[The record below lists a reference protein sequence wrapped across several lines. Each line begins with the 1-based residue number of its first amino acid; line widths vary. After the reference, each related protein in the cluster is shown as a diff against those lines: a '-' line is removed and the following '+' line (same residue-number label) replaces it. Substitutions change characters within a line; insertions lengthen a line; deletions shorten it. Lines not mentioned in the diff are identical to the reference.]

1 MGGRAGAWRS
11 LAMLLLAILLV
22 TSCQRGMATL
32 PPEQRLSPPHGPPA
46 TPPQVV
52 PYSGPVS
59 LTVITAGMI
68 SNWARQYPGSSVT
81 IRAIQGLVNRD
92 APRIFILQTGID
104 LHDRDWLNLLVSER
118 KGALV
123 SQPDAAKRI
132 DDLTWYLQEFR
143 SAFAG
148 YILFDGR
155 SEHSIHV
162 AISLAG
168 VINAVPIDQGAG
180 GLLDAAHQAGL
191 QQLIDVR
198 NRDYDWL
205 RSTVYWPQLN
215 KNAIYFAQALAG
227 DVEGA
232 DYAVAERM
240 ASFEDDP
247 RKDSGMSTMATMI
260 QDQHPGGIVFG
271 YGYTDG
277 THGENL
283 FVEQASRYD
292 QSIMDTPPNLSVYM
306 HFPAQT
312 LLANSATPFL
322 PTTTHRH
329 YIAFIY
335 SDGDNPRVIMT
346 KLTNPGGDR
355 WDSSLRGTIPIGW
368 TIPPTMPGYAPIALG
383 KLIGEATPNDEFI
396 AGPSGFGYA
405 YPSAIDEKNVFAA
418 ETQAEMAKVGLHSLM
433 DLDVDGHT
441 GFTNAAIDPLTAE
454 PNVHEVFFTAFD
466 GINQP
471 SLGTIMWSNGKP
483 VFPAYVMYRRPGSPM
498 TPPPPRIRS
507 SIWICGRS
515 QCMTWPT

>member
-1 MGGRAGAWRS
+1 
-11 LAMLLLAILLV
+11 
-22 TSCQRGMATL
+22 
-32 PPEQRLSPPHGPPA
+32 
-46 TPPQVV
+46 
-52 PYSGPVS
+52 
-59 LTVITAGMI
+59 
-68 SNWARQYPGSSVT
+68 
-81 IRAIQGLVNRD
+81 
-92 APRIFILQTGID
+92 
-104 LHDRDWLNLLVSER
+104 LNLLVNER

-143 SAFAG
+143 STFAG
-148 YILFDGR
+148 YILFDGG

-168 VINAVPIDQGAG
+168 ILNAIPIDQGAS
-180 GLLDAAHQAGL
+180 GLLNAAHQAGL
-191 QQLIDVR
+191 QQLVDVR

-215 KNAIYFAQALAG
+215 KNAIYFDRASAG

-232 DYAVAERM
+232 DYAVAEQM

-247 RKDSGMSTMATMI
+247 RKDSGMSTMAAMI
-260 QDQHPGGIVFG
+260 QDQRPGGIVFG

-306 HFPAQT
+306 HFPSQSRLVNTAMP
-312 LLANSATPFL
+312 AL
-322 PTTTHRH
+322 PAAAAHRH
-329 YIAFIY
+329 YVAFIY
-335 SDGDNPRVIMT
+335 SDGDNPRVILT

-368 TIPPTMPGYAPIALG
+368 TIPPTMPGYAPLALA
-383 KLIGEATPNDEFI
+383 KLFAEATPNDEFV

-405 YPSAIDEKNVFAA
+405 YPSAIDGKNVFAA
-418 ETQAEMAKVGLHSLM
+418 ETQAEMARVRLHSLM
-433 DLDVDGHT
+433 DLDVDGQA

-454 PNVHEVFFTAFD
+454 PDVQEVFFTAFN
-466 GINQP
+466 GVNQP
-471 SLGTIMWSNGKP
+471 PVGTILWSNGKP
-483 VFPAYVMYRRPGSPM
+483 VFPAYVMFRRPGFPNEDVVSPAVAALGSLS
-498 TPPPPRIRS
+498 TDDTSPAAYTFVYLDLW
-507 SIWICGRS
+507 SISMHDVADLIHRLGPIVEVVRPDVLAALAR
-515 QCMTWPT
+515 QNIAH